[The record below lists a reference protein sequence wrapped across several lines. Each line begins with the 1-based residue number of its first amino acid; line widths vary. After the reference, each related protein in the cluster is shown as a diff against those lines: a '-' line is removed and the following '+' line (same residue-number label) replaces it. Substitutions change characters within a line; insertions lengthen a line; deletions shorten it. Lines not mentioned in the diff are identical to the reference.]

1 MPGAVKVWPKGT
13 EGYQIALP
21 VFEGPFD
28 LLFHLI
34 QREEVD
40 IWEIPLGKITNQ
52 YLAYIQSMQQLEVDL
67 AGEFLVMAAA
77 LLQLKSRLLLPSL
90 STRFTDREETDLYFG
105 SKEELVRCLLEYRK
119 AKTIALEL
127 FKRQDGQQRVFL
139 RSGPSQKI
147 MLINHQKMIYPL
159 AYDSLK
165 QAVVNLRRRREKE
178 LKLPEPVPV
187 PEENLSF
194 RDTIRRIMERFKNLK
209 KAILTFEEFIKK
221 RGNKAEVVV
230 TFFAL
235 LELARRGQVRL
246 SQCRP
251 FSSIQVM
258 KANGE
263 NHADGTDGSPP
274 SRE

>member
-1 MPGAVKVWPKGT
+1 MIEAGQNGGT
-13 EGYQIALP
+13 GYLIALP

-52 YLAYIQSMQQLEVDL
+52 YLAHVQSLQQLEVDL

-90 STRFTDREETDLYFG
+90 PARLTDKEETDLFFG

-119 AKTIALEL
+119 AKVIALEL
-127 FKRQDGQQRVFL
+127 HKRQDGQQRVFL
-139 RSGPSQKI
+139 RSGWQQKI
-147 MLINHQKMIYPL
+147 MLINHQKMIYPF

-165 QAVVNLRRRREKE
+165 QAVKNLRRRREKE
-178 LKLPEPVPV
+178 LKLPEPVPL
-187 PEENLSF
+187 PYENLSF
-194 RDTIRRIMERFKNLK
+194 RDTLRRIMDRIKNVQK
-209 KAILTFEEFIKK
+209 VILTFEDFIKRRRDK
-221 RGNKAEVVV
+221 SEIVV

-235 LELARRGQVRL
+235 LELARRGQVHL
-246 SQCRP
+246 SQYRP

-258 KANGE
+258 QTRGE
-263 NHADGTDGSPP
+263 NHADEPGGPP
-274 SRE
+274 LSRK